1 MLDFRVGQNT
11 WSHERS
17 PVSGLNCML
26 YIASFMP
33 TDPKKGHDT
42 IFAIFSNSYNI
53 DTNSGHKAIQGK
65 NVK

>member
-1 MLDFRVGQNT
+1 
-11 WSHERS
+11 
-17 PVSGLNCML
+17 ML

-65 NVK
+65 NMK